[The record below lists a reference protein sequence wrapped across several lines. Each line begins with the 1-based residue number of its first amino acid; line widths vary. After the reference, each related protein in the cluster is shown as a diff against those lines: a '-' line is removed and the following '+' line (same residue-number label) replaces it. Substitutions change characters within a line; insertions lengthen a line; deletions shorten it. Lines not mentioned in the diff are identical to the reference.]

1 VIRIVT
7 IRQRLCRALSIGR
20 AGRQY
25 DEVAE
30 PEPVSVDTTSSMV
43 ASSAG
48 TVSLGYDG
56 DVAVLRVSGALDLAL
71 APKLAQLMD
80 RALRRE
86 PALVVVDLTEV
97 DFLASAGMA
106 MLLRAHRGCPPARL
120 HVVAD
125 SPITMRPLEMT
136 RLTDELV
143 VYSTLAA
150 ALARR

>member
-1 VIRIVT
+1 
-7 IRQRLCRALSIGR
+7 
-20 AGRQY
+20 
-25 DEVAE
+25 VAE
-30 PEPVSVDTTSSMV
+30 PEPVSVDTTSSV
-43 ASSAG
+43 VTSSAG
-48 TVSLGYDG
+48 TVSVVHDG
-56 DVAVLRVSGALDLAL
+56 DVALLRVSGALDLAL
-71 APKLAQLMD
+71 APKLAQLVD

-86 PALVVVDLTEV
+86 PALVVVDLTDV

-106 MLLRAHRGCPPARL
+106 TLVRVHRQSPPARL